1 VLTRLRA
8 SRFKQFDQLDI
19 ELGSPVVFIGP
30 NDSGKTTALQALGL
44 WGIGL
49 SHWIAKY
56 EGREAPKRRPAVT
69 INRRDLLAIPVPV
82 ANLARRKYCGTSATG
97 VGQDPRNRRRCESA
111 SLMATVSRSRSGGG

>member
-1 VLTRLRA
+1 MLTRLRA
-8 SRFKQFDQLDI
+8 SNFKQFGELDI
-19 ELGSPVVFIGP
+19 ELGNPVVFIGP

-69 INRRDLLAIPVPV
+69 INRRDLLAIRFRWPTS
-82 ANLARRKYCGTSATG
+82 LARPAHA
-97 VGQDPRNRRRCESA
+97 RCLA
-111 SLMATVSRSRSGGG
+111 QKRQAGDRPHPH